1 MSRAGDINTL
11 FRRFGGNADTYQEI
25 VAGELAS
32 AAEQKWPLL
41 GQVRPQGHH
50 EAPASRKGATAVG
63 ERKVQAFM
71 QPPDDKFVPQQVQPM
86 AASPEF
92 VPVNQPDAS
101 VSAPVQRPLA
111 TAPMAVEPAIPL
123 VARTAMGG
131 GAAAMREPL
140 PTLFGRAA
148 AASAVHVADVP
159 PPHLTAPV
167 RVASPVV
174 VPPVAVSEAVGV
186 RAQAVHVSQPDES
199 AETDLQAIF
208 TRLVPPKVEP
218 PVVPSVVPLKRLVK
232 W

>member
-50 EAPASRKGATAVG
+50 EAPASRKGATVVG
-63 ERKVQAFM
+63 DRKVQAFM
-71 QPPDDKFVPQQVQPM
+71 QPPDDKFVPPQVQSM
-86 AASPEF
+86 SASPEF
-92 VPVNQPDAS
+92 VPVNQPDAA
-101 VSAPVQRPLA
+101 VSAS
-111 TAPMAVEPAIPL
+111 VEPAIPL

-159 PPHLTAPV
+159 PPPLTAPV
-167 RVASPVV
+167 RVASPFV
-174 VPPVAVSEAVGV
+174 VPQVAVSEAVGV
-186 RAQAVHVSQPDES
+186 RAQLVRVSQPDES
-199 AETDLQAIF
+199 AESDLQAIF
-208 TRLVPPKVEP
+208 NRLVPPKVEP
-218 PVVPSVVPLKRLVK
+218 PVVPSAAPLKRLVK

>member
-50 EAPASRKGATAVG
+50 EAPASRKGATVVG
-63 ERKVQAFM
+63 DRKVQAFM
-71 QPPDDKFVPQQVQPM
+71 QPPDDKFVPPQVQSM
-86 AASPEF
+86 AASP
-92 VPVNQPDAS
+92 VAPLNQPEA
-101 VSAPVQRPLA
+101 VVPTQRAFAAAPV
-111 TAPMAVEPAIPL
+111 TAVQSVPQAARAV
-123 VARTAMGG
+123 VGG
-131 GAAAMREPL
+131 GAAAREPL

-148 AASAVHVADVP
+148 AAHVADAQ

-174 VPPVAVSEAVGV
+174 VPPAAVNESVGASAQPV
-186 RAQAVHVSQPDES
+186 RVSQPDES
-199 AETDLQAIF
+199 AESDLQAIF
-208 TRLVPPKVEP
+208 NRLVPPKVEP
-218 PVVPSVVPLKRLVK
+218 PVVQSAAPLKRLVK

>member
-63 ERKVQAFM
+63 DRKVQAFM
-71 QPPDDKFVPQQVQPM
+71 QPPDDKFVPPQFQSMV
-86 AASPEF
+86 ASP
-92 VPVNQPDAS
+92 VAPLNQPEA
-101 VSAPVQRPLA
+101 VAVAPAQRAFAAAPVTAVQSAPQAAR
-111 TAPMAVEPAIPL
+111 AV
-123 VARTAMGG
+123 VGG
-131 GAAAMREPL
+131 GAAAREPL

-148 AASAVHVADVP
+148 AASAAHVADAL
-159 PPHLTAPV
+159 PPHLTTPV

-174 VPPVAVSEAVGV
+174 VPPAAVNESVGASAQPV
-186 RAQAVHVSQPDES
+186 RVSQPDES
-199 AETDLQAIF
+199 AESDLQAIF
-208 TRLVPPKVEP
+208 NRLVPPKVEP
-218 PVVPSVVPLKRLVK
+218 PVVPSAAPLKRLVK

>member
-50 EAPASRKGATAVG
+50 EAPASRKGATVVG
-63 ERKVQAFM
+63 DRKVQAFM
-71 QPPDDKFVPQQVQPM
+71 QPPDDKFVPPQVQSM
-86 AASPEF
+86 SASPVAPLNQSEAVAPAQRAF
-92 VPVNQPDAS
+92 AAAPVTAVQ
-101 VSAPVQRPLA
+101 SAPQAAR
-111 TAPMAVEPAIPL
+111 AV
-123 VARTAMGG
+123 VGG
-131 GAAAMREPL
+131 GAAAREPL

-148 AASAVHVADVP
+148 AAHVADAQ

-174 VPPVAVSEAVGV
+174 VPPAAVNESVGASAQPV
-186 RAQAVHVSQPDES
+186 RVSQPDES
-199 AETDLQAIF
+199 AESDLQAIF
-208 TRLVPPKVEP
+208 NRLVPPKVEP
-218 PVVPSVVPLKRLVK
+218 PVVPSAAPLKRLVK

>member
-50 EAPASRKGATAVG
+50 EAPASRKGATVVG
-63 ERKVQAFM
+63 DRKVQAFM
-71 QPPDDKFVPQQVQPM
+71 QPPDDKFVPPQVQSM
-86 AASPEF
+86 AASP
-92 VPVNQPDAS
+92 VAPLNQPEA
-101 VSAPVQRPLA
+101 VVPTQRAFAAAPVTAVQSAPQAAR
-111 TAPMAVEPAIPL
+111 AV
-123 VARTAMGG
+123 VGG
-131 GAAAMREPL
+131 GAAAREPL

-148 AASAVHVADVP
+148 AAHVADAQ

-174 VPPVAVSEAVGV
+174 VPPAAVNESVGASAQPV
-186 RAQAVHVSQPDES
+186 RVSQPDES
-199 AETDLQAIF
+199 AESDLQAIF
-208 TRLVPPKVEP
+208 NRLVPPKVEP
-218 PVVPSVVPLKRLVK
+218 PVVQSAAPLKRLVK

>member
-63 ERKVQAFM
+63 DRKLQAFM
-71 QPPDDKFVPQQVQPM
+71 QPPDDKFVPPQVQSM
-86 AASPEF
+86 AASP
-92 VPVNQPDAS
+92 VAPLNQPEAVAPAQRAFS
-101 VSAPVQRPLA
+101 AAPVTAVQSAPQAAR
-111 TAPMAVEPAIPL
+111 AV
-123 VARTAMGG
+123 VGG
-131 GAAAMREPL
+131 GAAA
-140 PTLFGRAA
+140 
-148 AASAVHVADVP
+148 HVADAQ

-174 VPPVAVSEAVGV
+174 VPPAAVNESVGASAQPV
-186 RAQAVHVSQPDES
+186 RVSQPDES
-199 AETDLQAIF
+199 AESDLQAIF
-208 TRLVPPKVEP
+208 NRLVPPKVEP
-218 PVVPSVVPLKRLVK
+218 PVVQSAAPLKRLVK

>member
-41 GQVRPQGHH
+41 GQVRPQRHH

-63 ERKVQAFM
+63 DRKVQAFM
-71 QPPDDKFVPQQVQPM
+71 QPPDDKFVSSPVQPM
-86 AASPEF
+86 AASSEF
-92 VPVNQPDAS
+92 VPLNQPEAA
-101 VSAPVQRPLA
+101 APVQRALA
-111 TAPMAVEPAIPL
+111 AAPVAAVQSASHVDHP
-123 VARTAMGG
+123 VVGG
-131 GAAAMREPL
+131 GTVMREPL

-159 PPHLTAPV
+159 PPYLTAPV

-174 VPPVAVSEAVGV
+174 MPTVAASESAGAGAQSV
-186 RAQAVHVSQPDES
+186 RVSQPDES
-199 AETDLQAIF
+199 TGSDLQAIF
-208 TRLVPPKVEP
+208 NRLVPPKVEP
-218 PVVPSVVPLKRLVK
+218 PVVQSVAPLKRLVK

>member
-63 ERKVQAFM
+63 DRKVQAFM
-71 QPPDDKFVPQQVQPM
+71 QPPDDKFVPPQVQSM
-86 AASPEF
+86 SASP
-92 VPVNQPDAS
+92 VAPLNQPEA
-101 VSAPVQRPLA
+101 VAPTQRAFAAAPVTAVQSAPQAAR
-111 TAPMAVEPAIPL
+111 AV
-123 VARTAMGG
+123 VGG
-131 GAAAMREPL
+131 GAAAREPL

-148 AASAVHVADVP
+148 AAHVADAQ

-174 VPPVAVSEAVGV
+174 VPPAAVNESVGANAQPV
-186 RAQAVHVSQPDES
+186 RVSQPDES
-199 AETDLQAIF
+199 AESDLQAIF
-208 TRLVPPKVEP
+208 NRLVPPKVEP
-218 PVVPSVVPLKRLVK
+218 PVVPSAAPLKRLVK